1 MNIKIHLEDAISE
14 LEKLIQGMD
23 AHPILREA
31 QMLIGAAHDAIAS
44 GNPHQMYSILAAI
57 WLITM
62 RVRGVLLA
70 SLYDGPDPDED
81 LRDAIDSFDGMVN
94 DLQAEVYKPRASHF
108 GM

>member
-1 MNIKIHLEDAISE
+1 MNIKSHLEDAIFE

-23 AHPILREA
+23 AHPVLREA
-31 QMLIGAAHDAIAS
+31 QTLIGAAHDAIAS

-62 RVRGVLLA
+62 RVRGALLA

-81 LRDAIDSFDGMVN
+81 LRDVIDNFDRMAI
-94 DLQAEVYKPRASHF
+94 DLQAEVYNPLGSRF

>member
-1 MNIKIHLEDAISE
+1 MNIKNHLEDAISE

-31 QMLIGAAHDAIAS
+31 QTLIGAAHDAITS
-44 GNPHQMYSILAAI
+44 GNLHQMYSILAAI

-70 SLYDGPDPDED
+70 SLYDGPDPAED
-81 LRDAIDSFDGMVN
+81 LRDAIDSFDGVVN
-94 DLQAEVYKPRASHF
+94 DLQAEVYKPRESGF
-108 GM
+108 NM